1 MISFKTLK
9 ITIIFSLFFLLNTQL
24 LLSDEAINTQ
34 PQSDE
39 TSLPIISNNE
49 NSLTIDEIIVTAEKR
64 TESLQDVSKAVT
76 ALGADELETKNIVD
90 FVGLSAIAPGV
101 TVAKNEG
108 YKTVI
113 SIRGVGDETNQNAIA
128 APSVALHMD
137 GIFIASKFSLRTDFI
152 DLERIEVLRG
162 PQGTLFGQNSTGGT
176 VNVISKL
183 PSFDSFEGKAD
194 ITLGNY
200 NLSKV
205 RGSFNTPLSENIATR
220 NSFVITDRDG
230 FTDNV
235 INGQDLDDANHISFR
250 SDWLFDLTSNS
261 SLRLFFQ
268 YFDADNNGAAMKGL
282 DDKTPDPRKL
292 AQDSLS
298 DYKLTSEVFGAIYE
312 VDLGAASLKILAS
325 SQEDDIYVVRDND
338 RHNFGDVHAEG
349 PLAGLPYIA
358 AEFRPE
364 TSLVETKTFEI
375 NLISNEPLFGSIDW
389 ILGAFYFDHEIENHI
404 YEVKDVNN
412 VKLVDLMDGKFT
424 PYTHAPICATNPFE
438 GICFAAFG
446 AELGFVSDA
455 FPTRESQS
463 IYGQATININEK
475 TRFVSGFRYTE
486 DSFSSDVTN
495 FFGLQSYLIEDDL
508 EKTTGRIAIEYDV
521 DDDTMTYLSFTK
533 GFKPGG
539 SNLTFGWPVDNE
551 QNFGANPAP
560 QLVFPL
566 FESETIDAYEVGL
579 KTDLLDSRLRANI
592 SAFFYKYEN
601 LQFQSTDPDVY
612 RGGVANIPESEMS
625 GLEVEFLGILS
636 NEFSFDLRLSFLDTE
651 ITSDYEALDN
661 IRAELYFFG
670 EEPIRYS
677 LRENIKGNK
686 LAKSPEFNANFGL
699 MYEKILSSG
708 KLLTAT
714 AEVVHRGDFQQ
725 RVFNNPFV
733 DNVEDY
739 TIYNLSLSYELSEQ
753 IGLNIIALNISDEDG
768 MNSSMTD
775 VFGVAGTGI
784 ELIPPR
790 QIMGRISYNF

>member
-9 ITIIFSLFFLLNTQL
+9 ITITFSLFFLLNTQL
-24 LLSDEAINTQ
+24 LSADEAINTQ
-34 PQSDE
+34 AQSDE
-39 TSLPIISNNE
+39 TSLSIISNNE

-176 VNVISKL
+176 VNVVSKL
-183 PSFDSFEGKAD
+183 PSFDGFEGKAD

-205 RGSFNTPLSENIATR
+205 RGSFNTPLSENVATR

-298 DYKLTSEVFGAIYE
+298 DYQLTSEVFGAIYE

-375 NLISNEPLFGSIDW
+375 NLISNEPLFGTIDW

-424 PYTHAPICATNPFE
+424 PYTHAPICASSPFE